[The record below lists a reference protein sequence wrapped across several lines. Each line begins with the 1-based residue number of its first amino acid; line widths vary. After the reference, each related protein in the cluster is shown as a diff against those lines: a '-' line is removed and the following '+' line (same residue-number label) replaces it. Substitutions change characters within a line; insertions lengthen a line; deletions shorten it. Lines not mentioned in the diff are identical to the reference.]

1 MVRLSRAYKKK
12 MGGRRKSR
20 KQRGG
25 GCGCASP
32 MAGGKRRTK
41 RRRRKK
47 TKRVRRTKRKR
58 RKKRK
63 RRRKQRGGNLLASSN
78 DSNLSCNY
86 PKNLGNH
93 FGNKLNSYPF
103 LPDPQNN
110 NGNMKGGGL
119 WSDVKQYWWKG
130 NDAITNTGQTYK
142 GAKHKVPVDTLV
154 HPGMGD
160 KQYTYRSTNLG
171 EIHNAKATEVKN
183 LL

>member
-12 MGGRRKSR
+12 MRSKRKSR

-25 GCGCASP
+25 GCGCASQ
-32 MAGGKRRTK
+32 MSGGKRRTK
-41 RRRRKK
+41 RRRKK
-47 TKRVRRTKRKR
+47 TKRVRKTKRKR

-93 FGNKLNSYPF
+93 FGNKLNPNTYHTYPI
-103 LPDPQNN
+103 NS

-130 NDAITNTGQTYK
+130 NDALTNTGHTYK
-142 GAKHKVPVDTLV
+142 GKTHKVPINTLV
-154 HPGMGD
+154 HPEMGD
-160 KQYTYRSTNLG
+160 RPYSYRSVDLG
-171 EIHNAKATEVKN
+171 EIHSDMAEEVKG

>member
-12 MGGRRKSR
+12 MRGRRKSR

-41 RRRRKK
+41 RRRKK

-93 FGNKLNSYPF
+93 FGNKLNPNPYF
-103 LPDPQNN
+103 PDPQNN

-142 GAKHKVPVDTLV
+142 GEKHKVPVDTLV
-154 HPGMGD
+154 HPGMAD
-160 KQYTYRSTNLG
+160 KQYTYRSLNLG
-171 EIHNAKATEVKN
+171 DIHNTKANEVKS

>member
-12 MGGRRKSR
+12 MRGRRKSR

-32 MAGGKRRTK
+32 MAGGK
-41 RRRRKK
+41 
-47 TKRVRRTKRKR
+47 RRTKRKR

>member
-12 MGGRRKSR
+12 MRGGKRKSR

-25 GCGCASP
+25 SCGCASP
-32 MAGGKRRTK
+32 MTGGKRRTK

-58 RKKRK
+58 RKRRK
-63 RRRKQRGGNLLASSN
+63 RRRKQKGGSF
-78 DSNLSCNY
+78 SCNY

-93 FGNKLNSYPF
+93 FGNPLNERPY
-103 LPDPQNN
+103 LPDPKNN

-130 NDAITNTGQTYK
+130 NDALINTGNTYK

-154 HPGMGD
+154 HPRMEDKHYVYESTSLGD
-160 KQYTYRSTNLG
+160 
-171 EIHNAKATEVKN
+171 IHHEKATEVNN

>member
-12 MGGRRKSR
+12 MRGGKRKSR

-25 GCGCASP
+25 CGCAKS
-32 MAGGKRRTK
+32 MAGGKRKTK

-47 TKRVRRTKRKR
+47 TKRVRRTKRTR

-78 DSNLSCNY
+78 DSNFSCNY

-93 FGNKLNSYPF
+93 FGNKLNPNPYY
-103 LPDPQNN
+103 PDPHNN

-130 NDAITNTGQTYK
+130 NDAITNTGNTYK

-154 HPGMGD
+154 HPGMAD

-171 EIHNAKATEVKN
+171 EIHNAKAAEVKD

>member
-12 MGGRRKSR
+12 MRGRRKSR

-47 TKRVRRTKRKR
+47 SKRVRRTKRKR

-93 FGNKLNSYPF
+93 FGNKLNSNPYYP
-103 LPDPQNN
+103 DTQNN

-130 NDAITNTGQTYK
+130 NDALTNTGQTYK
-142 GAKHKVPVDTLV
+142 GGKHKVPVDTLV
-154 HPGMGD
+154 HPRMGD
-160 KQYTYRSTNLG
+160 KQYTYRSTNLD
-171 EIHNAKATEVKN
+171 EIHNTNAEEVKN

>member
-12 MGGRRKSR
+12 MRSKRKSR

-25 GCGCASP
+25 GCGCASK
-32 MAGGKRRTK
+32 MSGGKRRTK
-41 RRRRKK
+41 RRRKK
-47 TKRVRRTKRKR
+47 TKRVRKTKRKR

-93 FGNKLNSYPF
+93 FGNKLNPNTYHTYPI
-103 LPDPQNN
+103 NS

-130 NDAITNTGQTYK
+130 NDALTNTGHTYK
-142 GAKHKVPVDTLV
+142 GEPHKVPVNTLV
-154 HPGMGD
+154 HPDIG
-160 KQYTYRSTNLG
+160 KS
-171 EIHNAKATEVKN
+171 
-183 LL
+183 